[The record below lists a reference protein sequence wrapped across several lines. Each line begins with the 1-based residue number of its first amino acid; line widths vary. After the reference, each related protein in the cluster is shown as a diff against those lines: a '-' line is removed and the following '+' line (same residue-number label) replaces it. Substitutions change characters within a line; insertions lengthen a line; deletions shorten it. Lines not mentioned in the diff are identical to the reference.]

1 MFHCMYVCVCVCVH
15 ACVCDCMCKCVSV
28 SSCDCVNIFLV
39 HMYMYIP
46 PHSVHTYSLCCCINC
61 ICTVNVCCC
70 HIRMLWPTLVPLTC
84 GGLCTLSRC
93 WHLPTRG
100 RVQWAWPTSRRSHLG
115 TCSSSLMVT
124 SQRRRPLCLP
134 SGTMSARLGC
144 SRLVLGR
151 SLGYVHNC
159 LSVQLHICVW
169 FASLFV
175 CPYIPC
181 CVCLYIPL
189 SLSPPSLSF
198 LPLSSF
204 SLLSPSL
211 LLLSSISF
219 PLPLSHPPFRSA
231 PNHHFLK
238 SMART
243 GGGAAEY
250 FDSKTKSKWERKVKA
265 QLSKAF
271 QPALTSVSVDWQV
284 FDESSQ
290 IVQVRECGG
299 RSHPVFLNGG
309 YPSAVSVSYLYQ
321 LSPSAVCISCDLLI
335 SAVS

>member
-1 MFHCMYVCVCVCVH
+1 MYITVFLSI
-15 ACVCDCMCKCVSV
+15 CVSV
-28 SSCDCVNIFLV
+28 LV
-39 HMYMYIP
+39 
-46 PHSVHTYSLCCCINC
+46 C
-61 ICTVNVCCC
+61 
-70 HIRMLWPTLVPLTC
+70 
-84 GGLCTLSRC
+84 
-93 WHLPTRG
+93 
-100 RVQWAWPTSRRSHLG
+100 Q
-115 TCSSSLMVT
+115 
-124 SQRRRPLCLP
+124 
-134 SGTMSARLGC
+134 
-144 SRLVLGR
+144 
-151 SLGYVHNC
+151 
-159 LSVQLHICVW
+159 
-169 FASLFV
+169 FV
-175 CPYIPC
+175 CVSIHSLL
-181 CVCLYIPL
+181 CVSLY
-189 SLSPPSLSF
+189 PS

-211 LLLSSISF
+211 LLSPFSLSPPSLLYLLPSSSLTPSI
-219 PLPLSHPPFRSA
+219 RSA